1 MAITSRGSRCRCSP
15 RHRAAGGLGVHH
27 DVHDLLGEAPEE
39 LMHIDGAVSNRGME
53 NMSGV
58 GSDKI
63 SAAVFV
69 LAQNLLLW

>member
-1 MAITSRGSRCRCSP
+1 
-15 RHRAAGGLGVHH
+15 
-27 DVHDLLGEAPEE
+27 
-39 LMHIDGAVSNRGME
+39 MHIDGAVSNRGME